1 MKEGQSSV
9 AECWKSAARM
19 LRQPKKGIG
28 GGGGGPVS
36 RRWLIRSRSF
46 FPAVDYL
53 QQGSAR
59 MCRQR
64 MDGRRVSRE
73 NTPGRS
79 VSRRRTTFRL
89 GAEEGKLHEYIQKF
103 VCLFMT
109 CRLATIESID
119 V

>member
-1 MKEGQSSV
+1 
-9 AECWKSAARM
+9 
-19 LRQPKKGIG
+19 
-28 GGGGGPVS
+28 
-36 RRWLIRSRSF
+36 
-46 FPAVDYL
+46 
-53 QQGSAR
+53 
-59 MCRQR
+59 